1 MATVNKTIDGGFS
14 QLIQTR
20 QPATV
25 VEDTFTPT
33 LLCSVTNPTFAS
45 TSATG
50 RYQKIGNRVFYDITF
65 TGTGIISRG
74 SGTVRIGNLPFTS
87 AATKT
92 IGVVADSTIDVFAV
106 VNQAAATYVTV
117 FHLHNTAA
125 TQTNLPNNGD
135 VIFSASFW
143 VWIS

>member
-25 VEDTFTPT
+25 LEDTFTPT
-33 LLCSVTNPTFAS
+33 LLCSVSNPTFAS

-50 RYQKIGNRVFYDITF
+50 RYQKIGNKVHYDITF

-92 IGVVADSTIDVFAV
+92 VGGIADSTIDVFGV
-106 VNQAAATYVTV
+106 VNQVAATYVTV
-117 FHLHNTAA
+117 FHQHDIAA
-125 TQTNLPNNGD
+125 THTNLPNSGD
-135 VIFSASFW
+135 VIFTASFS
-143 VWIS
+143 VWI

>member
-33 LLCSVTNPTFAS
+33 LLCSVSNPTFAS

-74 SGTVRIGNLPFTS
+74 SGNLRIGNLPFTS

-92 IGVVADSTIDVFAV
+92 IGMIADSTIDVFAV
-106 VNQAAATYVTV
+106 VNQAAANYVQV
-117 FHLHNTAA
+117 FHRYNIAA
-125 TQTNLPNNGD
+125 TQTNLPNSGD
-135 VIFSASFW
+135 VIFTASFW

>member
-33 LLCSVTNPTFAS
+33 LLCSVSNPTFAS

-74 SGTVRIGNLPFTS
+74 SGNLRIGNLPFTS
-87 AATKT
+87 TATKT
-92 IGVVADSTIDVFAV
+92 IGMIADSTIDVFAV
-106 VNQAAATYVTV
+106 VNQAAANYVQV
-117 FHLHNTAA
+117 FHRYNIAA
-125 TQTNLPNNGD
+125 TQTNLPNSGD
-135 VIFSASFW
+135 VIFTASFW

>member
-33 LLCSVTNPTFAS
+33 LLCSVSNPTFAS

-74 SGTVRIGNLPFTS
+74 SGNVRIGNLPFTS
-87 AATKT
+87 TATKT
-92 IGVVADSTIDVFAV
+92 IGMIADSTIDVFAV
-106 VNQAAATYVTV
+106 VNQAAANYVQV
-117 FHLHNTAA
+117 FHRYNIAA
-125 TQTNLPNNGD
+125 TQTNLPNSGD
-135 VIFSASFW
+135 VIFTASFW